1 MRYLK
6 WSIVLI
12 GLCGGVSGIAAGNI
26 IHSVNNS
33 VLTLAASLATVAV
46 MLLFMVLAPLLVQEQ
61 YYGDWARDSEM
72 SEIDNDQLYLFRKY
86 RLSKRETE
94 VCRLLYRV
102 IPSPDIGHFVNLILH
117 REYVLHLCIPKTEH
131 QQPGRADDYVQRL
144 HSKVTA
150 LEQCAS
156 LELVRRFFMSS
167 CLLPNCPKRVCGI
180 CWNKEIRERGARRC
194 RGLIKPAQ

>member
-1 MRYLK
+1 MGMITMYYIIGVIGKKYSSMRYLK

-94 VCRLLYRV
+94 VCRLLLQGYTLRQISAILSISYSTVNTYCTCAYRKLN
-102 IPSPDIGHFVNLILH
+102 INS
-117 REYVLHLCIPKTEH
+117 
-131 QQPGRADDYVQRL
+131 RAGLMIMFRDYIA
-144 HSKVTA
+144 K
-150 LEQCAS
+150 
-156 LELVRRFFMSS
+156 
-167 CLLPNCPKRVCGI
+167 
-180 CWNKEIRERGARRC
+180 
-194 RGLIKPAQ
+194 